1 MDFSAF
7 VCILLHLVVFV
18 ICHFVEKQDSQEGL
32 QEALFVFHFAKQNEI
47 QTKTNTFS
55 IWLRRR

>member
-18 ICHFVEKQDSQEGL
+18 ICDFVEKQDYQEGL
-32 QEALFVFHFAKQNEI
+32 QEALFVFHFVKQNEI